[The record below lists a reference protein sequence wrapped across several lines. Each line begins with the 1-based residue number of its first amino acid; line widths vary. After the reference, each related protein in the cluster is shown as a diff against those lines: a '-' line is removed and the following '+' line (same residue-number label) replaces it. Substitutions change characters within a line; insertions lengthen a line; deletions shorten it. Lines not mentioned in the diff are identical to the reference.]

1 MDVGPWRRFVKTR
14 PEDLDRSD
22 GTHFGKEH
30 AEALLLGRFG
40 EVANVKVGGLSRE
53 ADGPFSEHQSAEGHK
68 KTWRTDQEVSLVVRP
83 SFLLPRSVYRDGST
97 CRG

>member
-30 AEALLLGRFG
+30 AEALLLGRLG
-40 EVANVKVGGLSRE
+40 EVADVEVGGLSRE
-53 ADGPFSEHQSAEGHK
+53 ANGPVSEHQRPEGHNK
-68 KTWRTDQEVSLVVRP
+68 RGGLTR
-83 SFLLPRSVYRDGST
+83 RSPLS
-97 CRG
+97 